1 MDSFNANTSAILTTF
16 AIVPDDL
23 EKENKRL
30 KEELFN
36 LKSS

>member
-1 MDSFNANTSAILTTF
+1 MNSFNANTSAILTTF
-16 AIVPDDL
+16 AIVPDDF

-36 LKSS
+36 LKTS